1 MSDDERR
8 SRAPRRRGAIAILA
22 IAVVA
27 GVLIA
32 VLARGGSP
40 SRSPAPRLPTQLPQ
54 SAVATNPAR
63 PGLPAP
69 ESQAFGASVNRL
81 FNDFSYSRA
90 QIDAQLAA
98 LQATGAT
105 VARSDALWEATEP
118 SPPTNGVHHW
128 VWTFDD
134 RIAGDLAQHGLT
146 WLPAIDYSVSWAQS
160 VPGQDHSPPRS
171 DDDYAAYAQAF
182 AARYGVGGTFW
193 QLHPEIPA
201 HPVTTIEVW
210 NEPDNGDFWTPTAD
224 PAGYARLYLATRAAV
239 DAVDPAARVIIG
251 GLIAPGTTLPAMVQA
266 EPGLVGHVDGVGIH
280 PYGTPPVVV
289 SRIREARHTLEGLH
303 MAAVPLYATE
313 FGWTTSP
320 TGAPAYVPPARRTA
334 WIALTLNTLGHLDC
348 GLAASVLYT
357 WVTPQQNP
365 GDSEDWF
372 GIENPDATSTP
383 ASEAF
388 ATGLRAATAPGKRIA
403 CNG

>member
-1 MSDDERR
+1 MT
-8 SRAPRRRGAIAILA
+8 
-22 IAVVA
+22 
-27 GVLIA
+27 
-32 VLARGGSP
+32 GSP
-40 SRSPAPRLPTQLPQ
+40 ATSP
-54 SAVATNPAR
+54 
-63 PGLPAP
+63 
-69 ESQAFGASVNRL
+69 
-81 FNDFSYSRA
+81 
-90 QIDAQLAA
+90 
-98 LQATGAT
+98 
-105 VARSDALWEATEP
+105 
-118 SPPTNGVHHW
+118 
-128 VWTFDD
+128 
-134 RIAGDLAQHGLT
+134 QHGLT

-210 NEPDNGDFWTPTAD
+210 NEPDNGDFWTPSPD

-289 SRIREARHTLEGLH
+289 SRIRDARRTLEGLH

-388 ATGLRAATAPGKRIA
+388 ATGLRAAAAPGKRIA